1 MRAYRKDTPVGRRTA
16 GKSRKTTTLKG
27 RIFVISGPSG
37 SGKTTLAEALLKD
50 TYLKRRL
57 VRSVSFT
64 TRPRRTGERA
74 GRDYFFIT
82 TQEFRRNL
90 ADKKILESTKYL
102 GYYYGTPKRFVE
114 GQLKNRKSV
123 LLCLDYNGARRL
135 KRLYP
140 RHTVTIFVMPS
151 SLEALSHRI
160 RGRCSKTAKEEIRQR
175 LLLAKKELLRAK
187 AYDYRL
193 VNEELPVA
201 IGGLRTIVLAE
212 LKKAEATT

>member
-1 MRAYRKDTPVGRRTA
+1 MKTFRKGRPVGGRTI
-16 GKSRKTTTLKG
+16 GKSHQAAMLKG

-50 TYLKRRL
+50 TRLKRRL

-64 TRPRRTGERA
+64 TRPRRTGERT
-74 GRDYFFIT
+74 GRDYFFIAEK
-82 TQEFRRNL
+82 EFRRNL
-90 ADKKILESTKYL
+90 ADKKILESTNYL
-102 GYYYGTPKRFVE
+102 GYYYGTPKSFVE
-114 GQLKNRKSV
+114 RQLKKAKGV

-151 SLEALSHRI
+151 SLETLGQRI
-160 RGRCSKTAKEEIRQR
+160 RGRCNRTAKEEIQKR
-175 LLLAKKELLRAK
+175 LLLARQELLRAK

-201 IGGLRTIVLAE
+201 IGELKTIVLAE
-212 LKKAEATT
+212 MKKAKETT